1 MQKILLT
8 TLLLTISLAKDYYKI
23 LDVRRNVNKA
33 TLKKAYKKKLLKLH
47 PDRY

>member
-1 MQKILLT
+1 MQKFLI
-8 TLLLTISLAKDYYKI
+8 TIFLITIAYTKDYYRI
-23 LDVRRNVNKA
+23 LDVNRSVDKT